1 MAYAASDI
9 ASTLTQRWSGVRRVQ
24 LLGQTTI
31 KYLHTVMEDDI
42 DLADAES

>member
-9 ASTLTQRWSGVRRVQ
+9 ASALTQRWSGVHRVQ
-24 LLGQTTI
+24 LLGQITI
-31 KYLHTVMEDDI
+31 KNLHAVMEDDI